1 MLQWEGLGLQPI
13 LMVINMNLTLK
24 PVMTSNPAEMQARLG
39 WPQSC
44 FTDKLFDQCVEH
56 LMCRIEHLSGLFFA
70 QYCAFNKIL

>member
-24 PVMTSNPAEMQARLG
+24 PVMTSNPAEMQA
-39 WPQSC
+39 C